1 MNFKNLHFQDSPL
14 LICNVWDVASA
25 KIAEKLD
32 FKAIGTS
39 SAAIANLLGYDD
51 GEKMSFS
58 ELRYFVKRI
67 VENTKLPLTVDLESG
82 YSRDTSKIIENI
94 IKLADLGVVGINIED
109 SIVNEERTL
118 LNAECFS
125 KVIYDIKRKL
135 ESENRDIFLNVRT
148 DAFLLGYENAM
159 DETEIRIKYFEEAG
173 ADCIFIPC
181 IEKEDDIKRIIKST
195 NLPINVMCM
204 PNLPEFEVL
213 KKIGVN
219 RISMGDFLFDYMFN
233 EFEQVLRDVVS
244 EQSFKVIF

>member
-1 MNFKNLHFQDSPL
+1 MNFKSLHFQDSPL

-25 KIAEKLD
+25 KVAEKLD

-58 ELRYFVKRI
+58 ELSYFVKRI

-82 YSRDTSKIIENI
+82 YSRDTSKIIGNI

-118 LNAECFS
+118 LNTECFS
-125 KVIYDIKRKL
+125 KLIYDIKRKL

-148 DAFLLGYENAM
+148 DAFLLGYENAV

-181 IEKEDDIKRIIKST
+181 IEKKDDIKRIIKST
-195 NLPINVMCM
+195 SLPINVMCM
-204 PNLPEFEVL
+204 PNLLEFEVL

-219 RISMGDFLFDYMFN
+219 RISMGNFLFDYMYN
-233 EFEQVLRDVVS
+233 EFEKVLRGVVS